1 MTSDLVEFGKAVRL
15 ARTAKGMTLEMLAHE
30 ALGNQ
35 DRKSY
40 VSAVEKGRKRL
51 SALTVQK
58 FATFLELDDPV
69 VARLVTGAADEDE
82 PITQVEVN
90 ADAISKELE
99 EVRKTLKLSEALAV
113 SLAYEFA
120 EGNPTDLTS
129 ALNELRRAFEVAA
142 KQPTTGNLD
151 ADVNAVLEEVRR
163 LNADDRM
170 EEAKEALREA
180 LERKKAQQEQ
190 VAAEVSAL
198 IRSGID
204 QAVLMRDVEEAA
216 RLVVEQVETEVQAP
230 EDRFYAIDRASID
243 WQERGRDGRLAFDLE
258 VSIAI
263 ARHLLERSTS
273 AEKRGKAFNSLATA
287 LAILGEREIG
297 TARLEEAVAAY
308 RSALEE
314 HTREQVPLDWAMT
327 QNNLGNALQNLGT
340 RESGTARLEDAVTV
354 FRSALEEYTR
364 ERVPLDWAMTQN
376 NLGTALATLGER
388 ESGTARLEEAV
399 TAFRAALE
407 VRTRERVPLNWAAT
421 QNNLGAALL
430 TLGERESG
438 TERLEEAAT
447 AFRAAQKEITRGRL
461 PLNWAKNQS
470 NLGNALL
477 MLGQRDS
484 GTQRLEEA
492 VEAYRAALE
501 EFTPEQLLLDW
512 AMTIGNLAVAY
523 GAMFE
528 KTGDRARLEEAIALV
543 RAAREV
549 FDEAGASYFI
559 EKSDWILARLEAKL

>member
-1 MTSDLVEFGKAVRL
+1 MTSDWVDFGKAVRM
-15 ARTAKGMTLEMLAHE
+15 ARTAKGMTLEMLAYE

-58 FATFLELDDPV
+58 FATFLDLDDPV

-90 ADAISKELE
+90 ADAIAKELE

-180 LERKKAQQEQ
+180 LERKRAQQEQ

-216 RLVVEQVETEVQAP
+216 RLVVEQVEAETPDVAE
-230 EDRFYAIDRASID
+230 RFEALRDAQDEWY
-243 WQERGRDGRLAFDLE
+243 ERGRDQGLAFDLE
-258 VSIAI
+258 VSIAVAQI
-263 ARHLLERSTS
+263 CLDRATDTDERGS
-273 AEKRGKAFNSLATA
+273 ALNDAGIVLWT
-287 LAILGEREIG
+287 LGERESG
-297 TARLEEAVAAY
+297 TARLEEAVATNRA
-308 RSALEE
+308 ALEE
-314 HTREQVPLDWAMT
+314 R
-327 QNNLGNALQNLGT
+327 
-340 RESGTARLEDAVTV
+340 
-354 FRSALEEYTR
+354 TR

-376 NLGTALATLGER
+376 NLGNALRALGAR

-399 TAFRAALE
+399 AAFRAALE
-407 VRTRERVPLNWAAT
+407 ERTRERVQFLWALT
-421 QNNLGAALL
+421 TENLGLAYEAL
-430 TLGERESG
+430 
-438 TERLEEAAT
+438 
-447 AFRAAQKEITRGRL
+447 F
-461 PLNWAKNQS
+461 
-470 NLGNALL
+470 
-477 MLGQRDS
+477 D
-484 GTQRLEEA
+484 
-492 VEAYRAALE
+492 
-501 EFTPEQLLLDW
+501 
-512 AMTIGNLAVAY
+512 
-523 GAMFE
+523 
-528 KTGDRARLEEAIALV
+528 KTGDLAKLEEAIALV

-549 FDEAGASYFI
+549 YDEAWASFYI
-559 EKSDWILARLEAKL
+559 ETSDGILARLEAKI